1 MANWDGR
8 SRPTN
13 SKYRENYDNIFK
25 KRSVL
30 VVDHQLVD
38 VMDGTD

>member
-1 MANWDGR
+1 MVDLDRQTPNTGR
-8 SRPTN
+8 TTTTYSR
-13 SKYRENYDNIFK
+13 